1 MNTSQDVKLHFLDYW
16 RVIRMRLGLVALI
29 FLLVLITVGVT
40 TFLMPKEYMSFATIE
55 VEPNMNP
62 VRIFTNTSTTDITDP
77 KFTQTQFQIITRKGV
92 LYPVIQR
99 LDLEKRWARQGQPV
113 SREAAYS
120 KLHAMLQLAEVRNT
134 NLIQIS
140 VYSTDPEEAALLA
153 NTVAQEYMEQRISE
167 AQQII
172 TKGLDQLKDEV
183 TQKERAVN
191 EAYTE
196 ASRLRTEEGIN
207 DPNPDSF
214 DSGGRVEDS
223 SVLTNQEK
231 VNDSRSQIAT
241 LKSRVEQLDRVKS
254 DDLMRAAG
262 LLNLNDP
269 IIEQKL
275 PLYQSAV
282 AEKAKLL
289 SSGLGRNHPDVKAI
303 QAQID
308 TIEQQLRQQI
318 DSLRK
323 GMVTQ
328 LAIAENSLKSMEGNL
343 ATSQNAQQEMKTAS
357 AQYLDA
363 KYRYLQERK
372 LLEEAKT
379 RLSSET
385 MERTMPQKPATI
397 RDPAEPPSLP
407 SRPKILLN
415 LFLGAVAGLVLG
427 VAFAFFLEYLDT
439 SVKTMDEVEKLLDL
453 PVLAVIPKGIH
464 ILPQMSEDSSD
475 AEAYRILK
483 TNVDFSRQKVAA
495 SVLSVVSGG
504 PSEGKSTTACNLATA
519 YAAAGQKTL
528 LIDSDLRRPAQ
539 HELFNLDNRVG
550 LSEYLRGEVSLDDM
564 IQACHLPNLFVI
576 TSGTDSSSVVSMLN
590 SDKMHELVD
599 RMKEWFDVVIFDCPP
614 ILGVSDA
621 LLVSALAEGSLI
633 IAQHRKFPRSMLIR
647 VKGALQGIG
656 TKCLGVVL
664 NNVDVKQDNTY
675 QYYTSYSQ
683 YYSNSRSK
691 SKPRSK
697 QKPAKLSPVSRAK
710 KETQLEPTLSMNG
723 AEAEKPLPAGIPVDE
738 LAAERF
744 SEDVY

>member
-62 VRIFTNTSTTDITDP
+62 VRIFTTTSTTDITDP

-99 LDLEKRWARQGQPV
+99 LDLEKRWARQGQPLTL
-113 SREAAYS
+113 EAAYS
-120 KLHAMLQLAEVRNT
+120 KLHAMLQLTEVRNT

-191 EAYTE
+191 EAYKE
-196 ASRLRTEEGIN
+196 ASQLRTEAGIN

-241 LKSRVEQLDRVKS
+241 LRSRVEQLDRVKS

-289 SSGLGRNHPDVKAI
+289 NSGLGRNHPDVKAI

-343 ATSQNAQQEMKTAS
+343 TTSQNAQQEMKTAS

-397 RDPAEPPSLP
+397 RDPAEAPSFP

-464 ILPQMSEDSSD
+464 VLPQMTEDSSD

-495 SVLSVVSGG
+495 SVMSVVSGG

-519 YAAAGQKTL
+519 YAAAGQQTL

-550 LSEYLRGEVSLDDM
+550 LSEYLRGEVTLDEV
-564 IQACHLPNLFVI
+564 IQVCHLPNLFVI

-599 RMKEWFDVVIFDCPP
+599 TMKERFDVVIFDCPP

-621 LLVSALAEGSLI
+621 LIVSALAEGSLI
-633 IAQHRKFPRSMLIR
+633 VAQHRKFPRSMLIR

-683 YYSNSRSK
+683 YYS
-691 SKPRSK
+691 KPRPK
-697 QKPAKLSPVSRAK
+697 QKPKEKPAKLSPVSHVK
-710 KETQLEPTLSMNG
+710 KETQPEPTLSMNG
-723 AEAEKPLPAGIPVDE
+723 AEAEKPPHVRIPVE
-738 LAAERF
+738 KLAAEPF
-744 SEDVY
+744 AEDVY

>member
-1 MNTSQDVKLHFLDYW
+1 
-16 RVIRMRLGLVALI
+16 
-29 FLLVLITVGVT
+29 
-40 TFLMPKEYMSFATIE
+40 
-55 VEPNMNP
+55 
-62 VRIFTNTSTTDITDP
+62 
-77 KFTQTQFQIITRKGV
+77 
-92 LYPVIQR
+92 
-99 LDLEKRWARQGQPV
+99 
-113 SREAAYS
+113 
-120 KLHAMLQLAEVRNT
+120 
-134 NLIQIS
+134 
-140 VYSTDPEEAALLA
+140 
-153 NTVAQEYMEQRISE
+153 
-167 AQQII
+167 
-172 TKGLDQLKDEV
+172 
-183 TQKERAVN
+183 
-191 EAYTE
+191 
-196 ASRLRTEEGIN
+196 
-207 DPNPDSF
+207 
-214 DSGGRVEDS
+214 
-223 SVLTNQEK
+223 
-231 VNDSRSQIAT
+231 
-241 LKSRVEQLDRVKS
+241 
-254 DDLMRAAG
+254 
-262 LLNLNDP
+262 
-269 IIEQKL
+269 
-275 PLYQSAV
+275 
-282 AEKAKLL
+282 
-289 SSGLGRNHPDVKAI
+289 
-303 QAQID
+303 
-308 TIEQQLRQQI
+308 
-318 DSLRK
+318 
-323 GMVTQ
+323 
-328 LAIAENSLKSMEGNL
+328 
-343 ATSQNAQQEMKTAS
+343 
-357 AQYLDA
+357 
-363 KYRYLQERK
+363 

-397 RDPAEPPSLP
+397 RDSAEPPSLP

-495 SVLSVVSGG
+495 SVMSVVSGG

-519 YAAAGQKTL
+519 YAAAGQQTL

-550 LSEYLRGEVSLDDM
+550 LSEYLRGEVGLDEV
-564 IQACHLPNLFVI
+564 IQVCHLPNLFVI

-599 RMKEWFDVVIFDCPP
+599 TTKEWFDVVIFDCPP
-614 ILGVSDA
+614 VLGVSDA

-633 IAQHRKFPRSMLIR
+633 VAQHRKFPRSMLIR

-683 YYSNSRSK
+683 YYSNSRSN

-697 QKPAKLSPVSRAK
+697 QNPKEKPAKLSPVSRVK
-710 KETQLEPTLSMNG
+710 KETQPEPTLSMNG
-723 AEAEKPLPAGIPVDE
+723 AEAEKPLPAGIPVEE

-744 SEDVY
+744 TEDVY